1 MKKRTAFIGAL
12 LSLIQLGQPLL
23 IKTGVFLSTT
33 GLILSL
39 PEKANA
45 DTYNFYLQKAINKS
59 NKGETDAALA
69 AFTMAIEIE
78 PMNPIAYEG
87 RGYEKYL
94 SGDQKGG
101 CVDWQKAL
109 SLGGGVPKLKKNFKT
124 WC

>member
-12 LSLIQLGQPLL
+12 LSLIPLGQPLL
-23 IKTGVFLSTT
+23 IKTSIVLSTT
-33 GLILSL
+33 GFILFV
-39 PEKANA
+39 PEKVNA
-45 DTYNFYLQKAINKS
+45 DTYNFYVLKAFNKS
-59 NKGETDAALA
+59 DKGEIDAALA
-69 AFTMAIEIE
+69 AYTMAIEIE

-87 RGYEKYL
+87 RGYVKFL

-109 SLGGGVPKLKKNFKT
+109 SFGGGVPALKKNFKK